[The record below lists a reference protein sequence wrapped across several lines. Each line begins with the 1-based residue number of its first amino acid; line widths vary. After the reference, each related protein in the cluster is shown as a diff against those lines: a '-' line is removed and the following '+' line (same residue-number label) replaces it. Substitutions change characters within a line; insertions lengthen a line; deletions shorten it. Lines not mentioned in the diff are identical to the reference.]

1 MTSIPKTTHIIV
13 VGAGWAGQG
22 VCEALGAET
31 PPNTVVTCIDAREEL
46 AIGATWQFGLDGRA
60 KPMEVPL
67 SKTSAAKF
75 LRKGTVQSVDYA
87 AKHVNLQFGV
97 LPYDHLVLACGAVS
111 DPSTVAEHGSTI
123 QGLAEHCVDLT
134 AKKNFTDDIE
144 RFLDAVEPGGKT
156 KRVVISITKC
166 PYKCP
171 PLPFEVACLIDD
183 AAKRRGKGV
192 RDAVSITVTSPVIWP
207 FGGPK
212 AKKAFTEAMA
222 AKNITYLR
230 DTQIR
235 SIDEQDGRKLVK
247 VFPEDYHKF
256 AGGEELVADLVL
268 ATFPHRAP
276 DFVKDLA
283 KAKGSI
289 PVDLRTN
296 AVAGKEGVYC
306 VGDACAALIPSAGVP
321 IPKAGEFAYKA
332 GLALG
337 KRLAALVRGEE
348 AALPTERSARCVA
361 ETGGGQGITVGPNFD
376 AAFAD
381 PENGKPAF
389 AIEPHAD
396 GTTAKVAWIQGY
408 LDRFAPDQGIVF
420 EAGAPRNA
428 EG

>member
-1 MTSIPKTTHIIV
+1 MTSIPKTHNIIV

-31 PPNTVVTCIDAREEL
+31 PPNTVVTCIDERDKL
-46 AIGATWQFGLDGRA
+46 QIGATWQFGLDGRA
-60 KPMEVPL
+60 KPVEVPL
-67 SKTSAAKF
+67 AKTSAAKF

-111 DPSTVAEHGSTI
+111 DPSTI
-123 QGLAEHCVDLT
+123 PGLEDHCVDLT
-134 AKKNFTDDIE
+134 AKKDFTDDIE

-192 RDAVSITVTSPVIWP
+192 RDAVAITVTSPVPWP

-222 AKNITYLR
+222 AKNITYLPE
-230 DTQIR
+230 TQVT
-235 SIDEQDGRKLVK
+235 SVEEQDGRKLVK
-247 VFPEDYHKF
+247 TSGD
-256 AGGEELVADLVL
+256 ELIADLVL

-283 KAKGSI
+283 KAKGSV

-389 AIEPHAD
+389 MIEPHAD
-396 GTTAKVAWIQGY
+396 GTTAKVKWIQGY
-408 LDRFAPDQGIVF
+408 LDRFAPDQGLVF

-428 EG
+428 EGG

>member
-1 MTSIPKTTHIIV
+1 M
-13 VGAGWAGQG
+13 
-22 VCEALGAET
+22 
-31 PPNTVVTCIDAREEL
+31 
-46 AIGATWQFGLDGRA
+46 
-60 KPMEVPL
+60 
-67 SKTSAAKF
+67 
-75 LRKGTVQSVDYA
+75 
-87 AKHVNLQFGV
+87 
-97 LPYDHLVLACGAVS
+97 
-111 DPSTVAEHGSTI
+111 
-123 QGLAEHCVDLT
+123 
-134 AKKNFTDDIE
+134 
-144 RFLDAVEPGGKT
+144 
-156 KRVVISITKC
+156 
-166 PYKCP
+166 
-171 PLPFEVACLIDD
+171 
-183 AAKRRGKGV
+183 
-192 RDAVSITVTSPVIWP
+192 
-207 FGGPK
+207 
-212 AKKAFTEAMA
+212 
-222 AKNITYLR
+222 
-230 DTQIR
+230 
-235 SIDEQDGRKLVK
+235 
-247 VFPEDYHKF
+247 
-256 AGGEELVADLVL
+256 ADLVL

-283 KAKGSI
+283 KAKGSV

-361 ETGGGQGITVGPNFD
+361 ETGGGEGITVGPNFD
-376 AAFAD
+376 AAFVD